1 TPQFKFR
8 PPKATL
14 PTLHYLSVSQEDF
27 LDPRYAEDIVKSYGI
42 PRYFFRSKSNLL
54 VPRTPSRPPLL
65 HGTHTSGDVPQE
77 EQKPQNEKERLERE
91 AENVRPMTS
100 DATVQVMTIKA
111 YNRLPNVVPVAVSSA
126 APGVK
131 DGGGAAVTSS
141 TDGTG
146 GDVTRK
152 NDSDAASSLT
162 QFPKMV
168 PVYRPLVGDKYTQA
182 RFFPPMNP
190 YRSLQLESEV
200 TKYVEHKKRV
210 GQGKY
215 VRFSD
220 SDKPSS
226 SLLREASMYDLNKQG
241 PADRPLDQFL
251 PPPDR
256 KPFLRHRPRDIPR
269 PIDPDPELAI
279 MSRKRSASEKGNLIL
294 KDMIKREGGID
305 FTVVC
310 DTKRFNRLHKHGC
323 AREKMEEGTVFTTVA
338 FKEGDADFTG
348 RDSRSSTGFATLRD
362 AEGNTRNDNSPD
374 VADETQESCG
384 PHVQMFS

>member
-1 TPQFKFR
+1 MHATTAGANFPIKGFMATEGGAASLPGNANETKISFAPGTAFDKRGGGGRVSKGGGAAAAAALNLRPVTSGERVGGKKLATPQFKIR

-226 SLLREASMYDLNKQG
+226 SLLREASMYDLNKQ
-241 PADRPLDQFL
+241 
-251 PPPDR
+251 
-256 KPFLRHRPRDIPR
+256 
-269 PIDPDPELAI
+269 
-279 MSRKRSASEKGNLIL
+279 
-294 KDMIKREGGID
+294 
-305 FTVVC
+305 
-310 DTKRFNRLHKHGC
+310 
-323 AREKMEEGTVFTTVA
+323 AR
-338 FKEGDADFTG
+338 
-348 RDSRSSTGFATLRD
+348 
-362 AEGNTRNDNSPD
+362 
-374 VADETQESCG
+374 
-384 PHVQMFS
+384 